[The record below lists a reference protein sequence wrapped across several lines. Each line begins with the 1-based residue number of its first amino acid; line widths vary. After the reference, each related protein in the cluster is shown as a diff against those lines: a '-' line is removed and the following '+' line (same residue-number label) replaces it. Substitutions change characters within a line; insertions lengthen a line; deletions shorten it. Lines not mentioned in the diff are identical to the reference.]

1 MRLKSATTNIIM
13 TAVMSNIIS
22 AFVKSLDDDYSDE
35 EWANRFWNSLEE
47 QLNPLST
54 DFGKI
59 KIR

>member
-47 QLNPLST
+47 QLNPIING
-54 DFGKI
+54 FW
-59 KIR
+59 